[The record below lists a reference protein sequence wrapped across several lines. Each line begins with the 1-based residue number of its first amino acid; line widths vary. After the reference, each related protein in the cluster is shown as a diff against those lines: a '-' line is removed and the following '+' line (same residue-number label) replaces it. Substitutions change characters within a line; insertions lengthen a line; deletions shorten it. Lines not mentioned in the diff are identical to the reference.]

1 MDLSSEDIGG
11 KIQQILSSPES
22 MAKLQSMLGAMSGG
36 DAALSTPPPIP
47 PSASPSAPPLGGL
60 EGLLSGGGGLDLG
73 VLAKAAPL
81 LQNLGKENEHTRLL
95 HALRPYL
102 HGEREKRLDDA
113 IKMMQFATIAPLL
126 GGSGKGG

>member
-22 MAKLQSMLGAMSGG
+22 MAKLQSMLGAMTGGG
-36 DAALSTPPPIP
+36 DVSAPVAPSP
-47 PSASPSAPPLGGL
+47 PSSAPTAGGL
-60 EGLLSGGGGLDLG
+60 ENLLGGGGGLDFG
-73 VLAKAAPL
+73 ILAKAAPL

-102 HGEREKRLDDA
+102 HGGRERRLDDA
-113 IKMMQFATIAPLL
+113 IRMMQFASIAPLL
-126 GGSGKGG
+126 GGLGKGG